1 MRGVGAGAAPSRGGV
16 HGSAYAWEFTAAAR
30 GIARWRGEVARAVR
44 ALGGD
49 VEAVAVARLGVSE
62 LLSNVVRH
70 VPDTRCRME
79 VERVDGDVCVRVV
92 DRSAAPPVIFE
103 PDWDTE
109 RGRGLWLLREMVTG
123 FGHMRVEGGKAVWFR
138 CPVEW
143 GEA

>member
-1 MRGVGAGAAPSRGGV
+1 MAPARRGVLGDAW
-16 HGSAYAWEFTAAAR
+16 AWEFTASAR
-30 GIARWRGEVARAVR
+30 GIARRRREVAEAVR

-70 VPDTRCRME
+70 VPDTRCRLE
-79 VERVDGDVCVRVV
+79 VERVADDVCVRVV
-92 DRSAAPPVIFE
+92 DRSAEPPVVSE

-123 FGHMRVEGGKAVWFR
+123 FGHARAGGGKAVWFR
-138 CPVEW
+138 CPLD
-143 GEA
+143 GGRA